1 MLSFRSRVDQ
11 FYQSVATLNNIIS
24 NQLNGL
30 LVTSNC
36 KIIGQDLQAIY
47 NIFCINFMVQ
57 IVTIGIC
64 TIVMLLIILAA
75 MFTGVIF
82 GVRYANI

>member
-1 MLSFRSRVDQ
+1 MSSFRSRVDQ

>member
-1 MLSFRSRVDQ
+1 MVSFRSRVDQ